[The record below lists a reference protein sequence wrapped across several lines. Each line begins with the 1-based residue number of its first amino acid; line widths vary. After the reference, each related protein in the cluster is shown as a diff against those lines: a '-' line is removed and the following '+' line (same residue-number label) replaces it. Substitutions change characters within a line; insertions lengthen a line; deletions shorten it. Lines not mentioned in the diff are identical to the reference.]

1 MPDLPLTV
9 YVPGSPLRQ
18 PAKLLRSMLKDLF
31 ASRGLAWRLFI
42 RDVSAQFRQSIL
54 GYFWFFIPPLA
65 TALPFLFLN
74 SQGVVRMG
82 ETPIPYGAYALVGT
96 TIWQVFVD
104 ALTSPL
110 KTVTAARQMLIRI
123 NFPREAILLAALAQ
137 VGFGVLIRALLLG
150 AVFLWYQIVPPA
162 AVLLAPVGLLGLIL
176 FGFMVGVLI
185 TPLGVLYKDVQ
196 QSLPIITTFLMFLTP
211 VLYPPPTSGA
221 AAALAYLNPLAP
233 LVTTTR
239 DWLTVGAASQA
250 DAFFAVSAVSG
261 ILLFGCW
268 IAYRVALP
276 HLIARLGS

>member
-1 MPDLPLTV
+1 M
-9 YVPGSPLRQ
+9 
-18 PAKLLRSMLKDLF
+18 AKDLY

-42 RDVSAQFRQSIL
+42 RDISAQFRQSIL
-54 GYFWFFIPPLA
+54 GYVWFFLPPLA
-65 TALPFLFLN
+65 AALPFIFLN

-110 KTVTAARQMLIRI
+110 KTVTTARQMLIRI

-137 VGFGVLIRALLLG
+137 VGFGVLIRVVILA

-162 AVLLAPVGLLGLIL
+162 TVFLVPAGFLGLIL
-176 FGFMVGVLI
+176 FGFMIGVLI

-221 AAALAYLNPLAP
+221 AAALASLNPLAP

-239 DWLTVGAASQA
+239 DWLTIGSASEVGA
-250 DAFFAVSAVSG
+250 FLAVTGGAA
-261 ILLFGCW
+261 ILLFACW
-268 IAYRVALP
+268 IVYRVALP